1 MFGNDLSSGRK
12 ILLQLDEMA
21 RKADDV
27 LRFSKANR
35 NLYISVDSSS
45 HVEVSRD
52 DRDKLQRNPL
62 NLNLLD
68 HGENDDPILEEP
80 EMFNYY
86 ENIRENM

>member
-1 MFGNDLSSGRK
+1 MFENDLSSGRK

-35 NLYISVDSSS
+35 NLHISVDSSS
-45 HVEVSRD
+45 HVEVSRA

-62 NLNLLD
+62 NLILD

-86 ENIRENM
+86 ENIQENM